1 MITPP
6 EYDQPKFSVKD
17 MWWANTK
24 VAIATFVIAGIYFQF
39 VQVRDLQTVEH
50 ATMKERTE
58 YINKRIDTKH
68 EQQGIYVKEFK
79 KEQIAENT
87 KIWSMLNKLMATHP
101 TESE

>member
-39 VQVRDLQTVEH
+39 VQVRDLQQVEH
-50 ATMKERTE
+50 VTMKDRTE

-68 EQQGIYVKEFK
+68 EQQDTYIKEFK
-79 KEQIAENT
+79 KEQELENT
-87 KIWSMLNKLMATHP
+87 QIWMVVNKLMTAHP
-101 TESE
+101 LDKE